1 MFHIVIP
8 ARFGSTRL
16 PGKALLPIAD
26 KPMVAWVWERAM
38 QAGGAQV
45 VVATDDQRIADEMIS
60 RGAQVAMTR
69 ADHASGTDRLAE
81 VVEQLG
87 WEENAIVVNVQ
98 GDEPLLPATAIEQVA
113 DNLAAHPDAGIATLV
128 EPIADIATVTNP
140 NVVKAVLDQSGY
152 ALYFSRAPVP
162 WCRDEW
168 CRDEWNA
175 DDWANK
181 MTLPEGSQYWRHIGI
196 YAYRVGFLHQFVR
209 WPMGQL
215 EGLERLEQLRALEN
229 GVRIHV
235 APAAVEIP
243 GGVDTDADLAAVRK
257 ILEANT

>member
-45 VVATDDQRIADEMIS
+45 VVATDDQRIADEMTS

-98 GDEPLLPATAIEQVA
+98 GDEPLMPVA
-113 DNLAAHPDAGIATLV
+113 NIQRVAAMLNETQGADMATLM
-128 EPIADIATVTNP
+128 EPLAPTDAEQQS
-140 NVVKAVLDQSGY
+140 VVKVVASETG
-152 ALYFSRAPVP
+152 
-162 WCRDEW
+162 
-168 CRDEWNA
+168 
-175 DDWANK
+175 
-181 MTLPEGSQYWRHIGI
+181 
-196 YAYRVGFLHQFVR
+196 
-209 WPMGQL
+209 
-215 EGLERLEQLRALEN
+215 RALS
-229 GVRIHV
+229 VLSLIH
-235 APAAVEIP
+235 I
-243 GGVDTDADLAAVRK
+243 
-257 ILEANT
+257 